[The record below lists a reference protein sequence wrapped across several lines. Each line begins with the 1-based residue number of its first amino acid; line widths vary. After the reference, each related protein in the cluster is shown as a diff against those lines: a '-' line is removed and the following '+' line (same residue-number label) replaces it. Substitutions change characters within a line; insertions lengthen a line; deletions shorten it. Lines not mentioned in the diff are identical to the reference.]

1 MIFARLATCL
11 QAKETKDHRD
21 IARRLQSDGHQ
32 NAPLSPS
39 TFASVRCLRRPGDHT
54 LQSSRLFT
62 PHMIYQR
69 PGIDTMERDWVVRT
83 WVAAFTM
90 IQLSRHSS
98 SLVGPW
104 VILLL
109 IYTISHTTTLILRHW
124 RGPLSHRSHGRRHR
138 LRPDNEF
145 PLLDSHAPTRPN
157 NVSAHSVTPELP
169 IKLGELSRRTR
180 GLTFTITTA
189 LQFRVTITA
198 FRKSVTGNS
207 QIP

>member
-1 MIFARLATCL
+1 M
-11 QAKETKDHRD
+11 
-21 IARRLQSDGHQ
+21 ARRLQSDGHQ

-39 TFASVRCLRRPGDHT
+39 TFASVRCLRRPEDHT
-54 LQSSRLFT
+54 LPSSHLFT

-69 PGIDTMERDWVVRT
+69 PGIDTMEKDWVVRT

-145 PLLDSHAPTRPN
+145 PLLDSHAPTCPN
-157 NVSAHSVTPELP
+157 NVRAHSVTPELP
-169 IKLGELSRRTR
+169 IKLGELSRRTG